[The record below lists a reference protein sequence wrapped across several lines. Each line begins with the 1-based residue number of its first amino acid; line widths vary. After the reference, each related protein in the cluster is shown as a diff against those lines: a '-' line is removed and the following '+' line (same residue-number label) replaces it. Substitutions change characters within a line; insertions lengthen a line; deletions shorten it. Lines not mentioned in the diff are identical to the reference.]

1 MLIRRALTGAA
12 LAAAALAALSLTMP
26 DAHAMQADAHA
37 MQAGA
42 QDGAGGA
49 GAVDTGGA
57 RLTADA
63 HYLADVTAAGVLG
76 ARPDDAHLVCEGWAA
91 GVGTRAMYATLQAR
105 QGYAPI
111 AAGLV
116 IGYAH
121 RDLCP
126 TTDATL

>member
-26 DAHAMQADAHA
+26 DAHA